1 MKVLEEMIQLGHT
14 PGSFTYTTSIDAL
27 CRLYERMIEVGCFRS
42 VQTCNMLI
50 SMFFEMGDVDGAFE
64 AWHEMDKRGCAQDV
78 VDTCIL
84 MLDRWAFQ
92 TLQ

>member
-1 MKVLEEMIQLGHT
+1 MIQLGHT

-50 SMFFEMGDVDGAFE
+50 SMFLKWVMLMGHLRLGMRWIRE
-64 AWHEMDKRGCAQDV
+64 V
-78 VDTCIL
+78 VHRMLLIL
-84 MLDRWAFQ
+84 VF
-92 TLQ
+92 